1 MTNTYLS
8 DCHKM
13 TDSKSPPKEPNS
25 EINEDLANRQ
35 GRNLWDMATPEKTAQ
50 SIQKFYS
57 DPLEEC
63 LRRQSVAQKTKH
75 AENIRFWDSVR
86 QKLL

>member
-13 TDSKSPPKEPNS
+13 TDSKSPPKEANS
-25 EINEDLANRQ
+25 EISENLANRED
-35 GRNLWDMATPEKTAQ
+35 RTLWDMATPEKAAQ

-63 LRRQSVAQKTKH
+63 LRRQSIALEAKH
-75 AENIRFWDSVR
+75 AENILFWDSVR
-86 QKLL
+86 QILS